1 MNPIVGVP
9 PNQVN
14 INDPN
19 VSDYAKFE
27 AAKSE
32 LAFCLSMAKINK
44 EDQAGTLEKEKRAS
58 ELYEYLQK
66 QQKQNKACYI
76 ATMAY
81 GNYDHPQVLKL
92 RSFRDDTLSKS
103 RLGTWL
109 ISKYYLYSPK
119 LVRILQNKKSVNYL
133 IRKLLNQFIKL
144 IG

>member
-81 GNYDHPQVLKL
+81 DNYDP
-92 RSFRDDTLSKS
+92 LSKS